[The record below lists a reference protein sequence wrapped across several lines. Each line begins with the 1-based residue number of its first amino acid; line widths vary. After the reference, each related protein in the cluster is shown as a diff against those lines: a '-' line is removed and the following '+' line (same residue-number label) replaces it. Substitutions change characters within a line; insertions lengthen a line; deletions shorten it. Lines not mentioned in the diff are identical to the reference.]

1 MAGVIPYHE
10 IPLHMLH
17 LALINQDVT
26 AHRLSPVISLFP
38 WFCVIHLFSAVL
50 LSIPLCVC
58 GCVCVCHFI
67 TPFLM
72 NQYVPDS
79 FPSLHVVVPHLM
91 KHSKLS
97 ETGKNIFCS
106 HVAVATSAAT
116 LFAFV
121 AQLGTSPTVV
131 DEPVAHLSHTDARC
145 L

>member
-17 LALINQDVT
+17 LALINRDVT
-26 AHRLSPVISLFP
+26 AHRLSPVISPFLGPVSFI
-38 WFCVIHLFSAVL
+38 CSL
-50 LSIPLCVC
+50 LCCSQYLCVYV
-58 GCVCVCHFI
+58 GVCVCHFI

>member
-26 AHRLSPVISLFP
+26 AHRLSPVISLFS
-38 WFCVIHLFSAVL
+38 LVL
-50 LSIPLCVC
+50 CHSSVLCCAALNTSVC
-58 GCVCVCHFI
+58 MWVCVCHFI

-79 FPSLHVVVPHLM
+79 FPSLHVVVPHVM